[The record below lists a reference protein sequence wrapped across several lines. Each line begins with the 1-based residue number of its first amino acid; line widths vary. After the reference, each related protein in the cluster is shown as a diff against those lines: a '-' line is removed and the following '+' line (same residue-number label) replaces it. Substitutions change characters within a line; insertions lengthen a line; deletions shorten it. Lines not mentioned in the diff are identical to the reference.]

1 MTGAP
6 GAGQPSRVD
15 SSERAYAA
23 LFARISEGQIQAG
36 ERLFEQSLAEDLGM
50 SRTPV
55 RDALKRLAAEGLV
68 DIEPHRGAQVVSFT
82 PEDVASLYA
91 MRAEFEPVAARLAVP
106 AMSDGDV
113 ARLGD
118 LAEQMERIVDGGA
131 DAGGLTTLNNEFHAV
146 FVERSGNR
154 HLSIALQALFRPA
167 VVTRTFRTYDRRALE
182 RSMQHHAELVEAA
195 AARDGQW
202 AEAVMRAHILSARHA
217 TAPRQDEEPDAPL
230 S

>member
-1 MTGAP
+1 
-6 GAGQPSRVD
+6 
-15 SSERAYAA
+15 
-23 LFARISEGQIQAG
+23 
-36 ERLFEQSLAEDLGM
+36 
-50 SRTPV
+50 
-55 RDALKRLAAEGLV
+55 
-68 DIEPHRGAQVVSFT
+68 
-82 PEDVASLYA
+82 

-106 AMSDGDV
+106 GMSEEDV

-118 LAEQMERIVDGGA
+118 LAGQMERIVDGGA
-131 DAGGLTTLNNEFHAV
+131 DAGGLTALNNEFHAV

-217 TAPRQDEEPDAPL
+217 TG
-230 S
+230 

>member
-1 MTGAP
+1 MTAEP
-6 GAGQPSRVD
+6 DAGRPSRAD

-23 LFARISEGQIQAG
+23 LFARISDGEIRAG
-36 ERLFEQSLAEDLGM
+36 DRLFEQSLAQDLGV

-68 DIEPHRGAQVVSFT
+68 DIEPHRGAQVVSLT
-82 PEDVASLYA
+82 REDVAALYA
-91 MRAEFEPVAARLAVP
+91 IRAEFEPVAARLAVP
-106 AMSDGDV
+106 TMSDDDV

-118 LAEQMERIVDGGA
+118 LAARMERIVADGD
-131 DAGGLTTLNNEFHAV
+131 DAGGLTALNNAFHTV
-146 FVERSGNR
+146 FVDGAGNR

-195 AARDGQW
+195 GARDGEW
-202 AEAVMRAHILSARHA
+202 AEAVMRAHVLSARHA
-217 TAPRQDEEPDAPL
+217 TSAPREDEG
-230 S
+230 

>member
-1 MTGAP
+1 VTAEP
-6 GAGQPSRVD
+6 DAGRPSRAD

-23 LFARISEGQIQAG
+23 LFARISDGEIRAG
-36 ERLFEQSLAEDLGM
+36 DRLFEQSLAQDLGV

-68 DIEPHRGAQVVSFT
+68 DIEPHRGAQVVSLT

-91 MRAEFEPVAARLAVP
+91 MRAQFEPVAARLAVP
-106 AMSDGDV
+106 TMSDADV
-113 ARLGD
+113 EHLGD
-118 LAEQMERIVDGGA
+118 LAAQMERIVADGD
-131 DAGGLTTLNNEFHAV
+131 DAGGLTSLNNAFHAV
-146 FVERSGNR
+146 FVDRAGNR

-195 AARDGQW
+195 AARDGEW

-217 TAPRQDEEPDAPL
+217 TAPHLHEG
-230 S
+230 